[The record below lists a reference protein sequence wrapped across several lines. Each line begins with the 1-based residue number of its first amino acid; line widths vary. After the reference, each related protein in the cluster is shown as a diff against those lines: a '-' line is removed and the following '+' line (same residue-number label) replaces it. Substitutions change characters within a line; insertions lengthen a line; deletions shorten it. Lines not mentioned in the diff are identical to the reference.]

1 MKLDISSYYFLLVLL
16 VILIL
21 VLNENKETLKGKKHK
36 KKIYNPNDFRRY
48 RKKLSQEILR
58 KELNRDFNYE
68 VPLFY
73 KTPYQFK
80 DYQDLFIHEYDR
92 VYHAKPENLDS
103 GLLKYSV

>member
-1 MKLDISSYYFLLVLL
+1 MISSVESYYFLLVLL

-21 VLNENKETLKGKKHK
+21 VIIENKENLRVKKHK

-48 RKKLSQEILR
+48 RKNLSQEIMR

-73 KTPYQFK
+73 KTPYQFL
-80 DYQDLFIHEYDR
+80 DYQDLQIHDYDR
-92 VYHAKPENLDS
+92 VYNAKPEDIDT
-103 GLLKYSV
+103 GLLKYQV